1 MIYNIKSELKSYQKE
16 TVEWMKN
23 QENEYN
29 GGMILSEAG
38 TGKSLCVIAFIN
50 SKKVTKKNDDKVLI
64 VCPAG
69 LIKNWTNEFMS
80 HTDID
85 DNILFEY
92 HGSSRIENFKKCKAK
107 IIITSYNILEKDCYL
122 QNIKWKKI
130 ILDEAHYIRNS
141 KTKMSG
147 AVMNLEGDS
156 RWILTATPYFNG
168 MNDYFA
174 YFKFMFGVFENLKE
188 WKKEYNNKDYKS
200 IKALNEL
207 IKKHSIMYKKSDV
220 LKEIPKTQYVDI
232 GLNFTD
238 VEREF
243 YDALKNYCKI
253 RIKKIYQQKINPKIN
268 TNALSN
274 LMNSNML
281 TLLLRLRQC
290 CDSFQNIKMERL
302 KNAKTLKE
310 ATKLLYFYN
319 SQRVLDEEC
328 PICYDEKA
336 DHIADPCGH
345 KCCQK
350 CWKQLKSKNCPMC
363 RQEIIEIKHVNDHNL
378 HEENT
383 NEDKVVFQSSK
394 IQKIKELT
402 TKLLNDGKKVIIVS
416 QWVTMID
423 LVKRSIETT
432 EGTEDTEATEGTDGT
447 IENNQD
453 FSVVLDGRSSLEKRH
468 QRVMKFQNDPN
479 CRICYISLMSS
490 AEGINLNASDSVIMV
505 DEWFNEGKIKQ
516 VEERVSR
523 IGQTSKRIIVYRII
537 INNSVEEGVRRRK
550 RRRGRESRIIMDLCN
565 EDDYKV
571 ESEERIMDN
580 VIEDGGEG
588 IMIK

>member
-23 QENEYN
+23 QESKYN

-50 SKKVTKKNDDKVLI
+50 GNRSKLDGKVLI

-69 LIKNWTNEFMS
+69 LIKNWTNEFIS

-85 DNILFEY
+85 NNMLFEY
-92 HGSSRIENFKKCKAK
+92 HGVSRIENFKKCEAK

-122 QNIKWKKI
+122 QNIKWGKI

-147 AVMNLEGDS
+147 AVMNLECNS
-156 RWILTATPYFNG
+156 KWILTATPYFNG

-220 LKEIPKTQYVDI
+220 LKEIPKTEYVDI
-232 GLNFTD
+232 QLNFTN

-243 YDALKNYCKI
+243 YDALKSYCKI

-319 SQRVLDEEC
+319 SQKVLDEEC

-363 RQEIIEIKHVNDHNL
+363 RQEIIEIKHVNDQNL

-402 TKLLNDGKKVIIVS
+402 NKLLNDGKKVIIVS

-432 EGTEDTEATEGTDGT
+432 EATEATEATQGTDG
-447 IENNQD
+447 I
-453 FSVVLDGRSSLEKRH
+453 SVVLDGRSSLEKRH

-490 AEGINLNASDSVIMV
+490 AEGINLNASDTVIMV

-523 IGQTSKRIIVYRII
+523 IGQVSGQIKVYRII
-537 INNSVEEGVRRRK
+537 INNSVEEGVRKRK

-571 ESEERIMDN
+571 ESEERIMDD
-580 VIEDGGEG
+580 VIEEGTEG